1 MAWPDTDLTE
11 LLGTRYPLV
20 QAPMATVTTPELVA
34 AVTGTG
40 GLGSLGGAM
49 LAPDQ
54 LRTDI
59 AAIRTLTDAPFAVNL
74 FAPIDTP
81 PAPAQTAAMA
91 EALAPWRE
99 RFGLGPSV
107 EPPQP
112 PPSLV
117 DDQLAVVIE
126 TRPAVFSFTFGI
138 PPADALDAMRDV
150 GITLIGT
157 ATAPGEAVMLEEA
170 GCDAVVAQGSEAGG
184 HRGTFALPFE
194 RALIGTIA
202 LVPQVVDAVE
212 IPVIAAGGIMDGRG
226 IAAALALGAAGA
238 QLGTAFIACPE
249 SAAPRA
255 HKRSL
260 AESDASA
267 TTVTDAFTGRPARG
281 LRTLFFEELE
291 RSGPEIP
298 PYPLQAMLVAE
309 LRQTGLER
317 GELDTVS
324 RLAGQ
329 GAPMARELPAA
340 ELLERL
346 VAEAEAALDIAS
358 PPPSGH

>member
-1 MAWPDTDLTE
+1 MPWPQTDLTE
-11 LLGTRYPLV
+11 LLGTRYPLI
-20 QAPMATVTTPELVA
+20 QAPMATVSSPELVA
-34 AVTGTG
+34 AVSNAG
-40 GLGSLGGAM
+40 GLGSLGGAI

-54 LRTDI
+54 LREQI
-59 AAIRTLTDAPFAVNL
+59 EGIRALTDEPFAVNL
-74 FAPIDTP
+74 FAPIETP
-81 PAPAQTAAMA
+81 PAPAQAAAMA

-99 RFGLGPSV
+99 RFGLDPVG

-112 PPSLV
+112 PPSFV

-126 TRPAVFSFTFGI
+126 AKPAAFSFTFGI
-138 PPADALDAMRDV
+138 PPAEALDEMRDA
-150 GITLIGT
+150 GIKLIGT
-157 ATAPGEAVMLEEA
+157 ATAPGEAVMLSEA

-194 RALIGTIA
+194 RALIGTMA

-212 IPVIAAGGIMDGRG
+212 VPVIAAGGIMDGRG

-249 SAAPRA
+249 SAAPDSY
-255 HKRSL
+255 KRSL
-260 AESDASA
+260 ADSDASA

-281 LRTLFFEELE
+281 LRTPFFDELE
-291 RSGPEIP
+291 RSGNEIP

-309 LRQTGLER
+309 LREAGLER
-317 GELDTVS
+317 DELDTVS

-329 GAPMARELPAA
+329 GAPMVRQLPAA
-340 ELLERL
+340 ELVGELVSETERVL
-346 VAEAEAALDIAS
+346 S
-358 PPPSGH
+358 T